1 MTWEWIRRVIA
12 RITLRRSESPY
23 VTRAQSNIWGD
34 CEFCGV
40 PVGDCHLS
48 NCQDIRREV
57 LNGREQEES
66 ETW

>member
-1 MTWEWIRRVIA
+1 M
-12 RITLRRSESPY
+12 LRRSESPY

-48 NCQDIRREV
+48 NCQDIRSEV
-57 LNGREQEES
+57 LKAREPKES
-66 ETW
+66 EIW